1 MLNQIKN
8 DYLSLRKLAH
18 CPLSDV
24 RAMAK
29 VQANALSTF
38 LGDVDTI
45 HTQRV
50 GSNWSDE
57 ETTNLIKIYIKNID
71 RTIDVAGEN
80 ENLKAEKDMFSA
92 YLPKTFDEFDI
103 KRLLADTPSVSLNN
117 IGAVMKLCK
126 EEAAK
131 QSKMFDGAIVKK
143 VIGK

>member
-1 MLNQIKN
+1 MLNRIKN

-18 CPLSDV
+18 SPLSDV
-24 RAMAK
+24 KSMAK

-38 LGDVDTI
+38 LGDVDTLNS
-45 HTQRV
+45 QRL
-50 GSNWSDE
+50 GANWSDE

-80 ENLKAEKDMFSA
+80 ENLKAEKDMFSS
-92 YLPKTFDEFDI
+92 YLPKSFDETDI
-103 KRLLADTPSVSLNN
+103 KRLLAATPSVSLNN

-131 QSKMFDGAIVKK
+131 QNKMFDGSIVKK